1 MLFADPLPTL
11 ADAELDYLPGWVDAG
26 LADSWLHTLVE
37 QTPWQ
42 QPELFIHGR
51 YHRTPRLTAWYG
63 DPGAAYAYS
72 GIALEPLPW
81 LPVLLEIKKHIEA
94 IAAYTFNSV
103 LANHYRNGADSM
115 GWHSDDEP
123 TLGDRPV
130 IASLSLGSA
139 RRFILRH
146 KNDQQLEPVELP
158 LGDGALL
165 IMRHETQKFWK
176 HHVPKSQ
183 QCVGARVNLTFRKIV
198 Q

>member
-1 MLFADPLPTL
+1 MEIHQLDIRNGELLYVPALFSPQQA
-11 ADAELDYLPGWVDAG
+11 AHYLDILLQTIAW
-26 LADSWLHTLVE
+26 E
-37 QTPWQ
+37 QKTVK
-42 QPELFIHGR
+42 IYGR
-51 YHRTPRLTAWYG
+51 QMPSPRLTAWYG

>member
-1 MLFADPLPTL
+1 MEIHQIDIKNGELLYVPALFSAQQAAHYLDTL
-11 ADAELDYLPGWVDAG
+11 LQTIAW
-26 LADSWLHTLVE
+26 E
-37 QTPWQ
+37 QKT
-42 QPELFIHGR
+42 IKIYGR
-51 YHRTPRLTAWYG
+51 QMPSPRLTAWYG

-81 LPVLLEIKKHIEA
+81 LPVLLEIKEHIEA

-146 KNDQQLEPVELP
+146 KNDKQLEPVELP

-176 HHVPKSQ
+176 HHVPKTR
-183 QCVGARVNLTFRKIV
+183 QCVGPRVNLTFRKIV